1 MENDP
6 AIPPGADAPQPSTV
20 IAKQILAEMLAL
32 LEIEGVITDYLQDG
46 QTVLHIETQEA
57 GRLIG
62 KQGWTLND
70 LQFLLNIIL
79 LRRDPTAPRV
89 VVDVQRYRERQREEL
104 LKKIY
109 DATERVKRWG
119 EPVVLEPMNAYD
131 RRLVHQTVAKDPELE
146 SFSDDATAE
155 GTRKSVT
162 IRLKKY

>member
-1 MENDP
+1 MENETPVP
-6 AIPPGADAPQPSTV
+6 ASANAARAS
-20 IAKQILAEMLAL
+20 AAAARQILSEMLAL
-32 LEIEGVITDYLQDG
+32 LQIEGDITEYQQDG
-46 QTVLHIETQEA
+46 QTVLHIETEQA

-79 LRRDPTAPRV
+79 MRRDPSAPRV
-89 VVDVQRYRERQREEL
+89 IVDVQRYRERQREEL

-146 SFSDDATAE
+146 SFSEEATAE

-162 IRLKKY
+162 IRLKKN